1 MKEILKSRVVY
12 YVGFTV
18 LYIGFS
24 ELFLGFEM
32 AVLLC
37 MGTIIGEQAY
47 REKYGHTKEDVIKA
61 YIEGKT
67 NAGVHSVNEI
77 ETWYN
82 EIHNKK

>member
-1 MKEILKSRVVY
+1 MMKEILKSRVVY

-37 MGTIIGEQAY
+37 MGTIIGEQA
-47 REKYGHTKEDVIKA
+47 RNQNKED
-61 YIEGKT
+61 E
-67 NAGVHSVNEI
+67 
-77 ETWYN
+77 
-82 EIHNKK
+82 